1 MPESSMPEDGRSIH
15 DTILTL
21 DAHLD
26 IEVTFFTPEQAGAS
40 GFQKLASLEK
50 IKAGGLDAAFF
61 VAYTE
66 QGPLTIEGY
75 TNAYET
81 VVEKID
87 TIRRVA
93 DGPLQGQIG
102 LALHPD
108 AVLAHHSMGKIAA
121 VIAVENGY
129 PLGEDL
135 GRLHE
140 LYTLGGRYITLA
152 HVGHNQI
159 CDSKWAPGEPEEL
172 HGGLSAF
179 GRKVVAEMN
188 RLGFMIDVS
197 HISKP
202 SVLDVC
208 RLSQSPVMVSHSGV
222 RGVGGVGNVLDDE
235 ELDGLKENGGIIHI
249 VGLKRAI
256 KADHP
261 EKTQEIA
268 DLREKLD
275 FPIEFWPFF
284 QAFHKADEQR
294 REAYERCLEEIEG
307 RYGRASVQ
315 DLVDH
320 VDYVVKRIGIDHV
333 GISSDFYNYSYSLD
347 GWRDAGE
354 TLNVTQEL
362 VRRGY
367 GLDEIGKIW
376 SGNILRVWR
385 QAEETASRLQ
395 ASS

>member
-21 DAHLD
+21 DAHID
-26 IEVTFFTPEQAGAS
+26 IEVTFFTPEQAEAS

-61 VAYTE
+61 VAYAE

-108 AVLAHHSMGKIAA
+108 DVLAIHSSGRIVA
-121 VIAVENGY
+121 VIALENGY

-140 LYTLGGRYITLA
+140 LYTLGGRYITLS

-159 CDSKWAPGEPEEL
+159 CDSKWAPGESEDL
-172 HGGLSAF
+172 HGGLSSF

-188 RLGFMIDVS
+188 GLGFMIDVS

-202 SVLDVC
+202 SVLDVF
-208 RLSQSPVMVSHSGV
+208 RLSKSPVMVSHSGV
-222 RGVGGVGNVLDDE
+222 HSVGGVGNVLDDE

-256 KADHP
+256 KADPP
-261 EKTQEIA
+261 EKTQEID
-268 DLREKLD
+268 DLRKKLD

-284 QAFHKADEQR
+284 QAFHEADEQR
-294 REAYERCLEEIEG
+294 REAYERRLEEIEG

-347 GWRDAGE
+347 SWRDAGE

-367 GLDEIGKIW
+367 TLEEIGKIW

-395 ASS
+395 GSS

>member
-1 MPESSMPEDGRSIH
+1 VAESTVVDDWRSIH
-15 DTILTL
+15 DSILTL

-26 IEVTFFTPEQAGAS
+26 IEVTFFTPEQTEAS
-40 GFQKLASLEK
+40 GFQKLASLDK
-50 IKAGGLDAAFF
+50 IKDGGLDAAFF

-66 QGPLTIEGY
+66 QGPLSSEGY
-75 TNAYET
+75 RCAYET
-81 VVEKID
+81 AVEKID

-108 AVLAHHSMGKIAA
+108 DVPAIHSSGRIAA
-121 VIAVENGY
+121 IIALENGY

-135 GRLHE
+135 ERLHE
-140 LYTLGGRYITLA
+140 FHALGGRYITLTQ
-152 HVGHNQI
+152 VGHNQI
-159 CDSKWAPGEPEEL
+159 CDSKWAPGEPEDL

-179 GRKVVAEMN
+179 GRQVVAEMN

-197 HISKP
+197 HISKF

-208 RLSQSPVMVSHSGV
+208 RRSQSPVMVSHSAV
-222 RGVGGVGNVLDDE
+222 RSIGGVGNLLDDE
-235 ELDGLKENGGIIHI
+235 ELDALKENGGVIHI
-249 VGLKRAI
+249 VGLRRAI
-256 KADHP
+256 KADSP
-261 EKTQEIA
+261 EKTKEIA
-268 DLREKLD
+268 ALRANLD
-275 FPIEFWPFF
+275 FPVEFWPFF
-284 QAFHKADEQR
+284 QAFMTADEQR
-294 REAYERCLEEIEG
+294 HKVYVQRLEEIEG

-333 GISSDFYNYSYSLD
+333 GISSDFFNYSFSLD
-347 GWRDAGE
+347 GWSDAGE
-354 TLNVTQEL
+354 TFNVTQEL

-367 GLDEIGKIW
+367 GIDEIGNIW

-385 QAEETASRLQ
+385 QAEETALRLQ